1 LTLVNVV
8 VLSLVESNCSDS
20 GPRTQVLHLIDELK
34 RLGADVRTAEAS
46 TPREIDPVVEDAA
59 ESGTRIV
66 LAADTDE
73 QVNAVVARMVRRL
86 APAPGERG
94 DDLPA
99 GRTVPDLPPLALLP
113 LGTAPGL
120 VERFGLP
127 SEPAEVARA
136 AVEGE
141 VLRTDLM
148 RHDGGGVAV
157 DGVRLG
163 GGDRPWRGV
172 VNLDDAVL
180 TDGTEQILAC
190 VVANADGYAAAD
202 DMVLAEPDPADGRID
217 VAVAIP
223 VLVGRWRKRVRIEVR
238 RARGRAVAVH
248 PNDGV
253 TFVSDGLVDELKRK
267 RTWWVEPGAAGWAR

>member
-1 LTLVNVV
+1 VNVV
-8 VLSLVESNCSDS
+8 VLTLVESNCSDS
-20 GPRTQVLHLIDELK
+20 GPRTQTLHLIDELR
-34 RLGADVRTAEAS
+34 RLGADVRTVAAS
-46 TPREIDPVVEDAA
+46 TPQEIDPALEDPEA
-59 ESGTRIV
+59 RIV

-86 APAPGERG
+86 APAPSARPE
-94 DDLPA
+94 DLPA
-99 GRTVPDLPPLALLP
+99 GRTIPDLPPLAILP
-113 LGTAPGL
+113 LGTSPGL
-120 VERFGLP
+120 VERFDLP
-127 SEPAEVARA
+127 SKPEDVAEA
-136 AVEGE
+136 AVNGT

-148 RHDGGGVAV
+148 RHDGGGVCV

-172 VNLDDAVL
+172 VNLDDMVL

-223 VLVGRWRKRVRIEVR
+223 ILVGRLRKRVRIEVR
-238 RARGRAVAVH
+238 RARGRAVAVA

-253 TFVSDGLVDELKRK
+253 TFISDGLVDELGRK
-267 RTWWVEPGAAGWAR
+267 RTWWVEPGAAGWMRA

>member
-1 LTLVNVV
+1 MNVV
-8 VLSLVESNCSDS
+8 VLTLVESNCADS
-20 GPRTQVLHLIDELK
+20 GPRTQTLHLIDELK
-34 RLGADVRTAEAS
+34 RLGAEVRTVAAS
-46 TPREIDPVVEDAA
+46 TPREIDPALEDPEA
-59 ESGTRIV
+59 RIV

-86 APAPGERG
+86 APAPSARP

-99 GRTVPDLPPLALLP
+99 GRTIPDLPPLAILP
-113 LGTAPGL
+113 LGTSPGL
-120 VERFGLP
+120 VERFDLP
-127 SEPAEVARA
+127 SKPEDVAGA
-136 AVEGE
+136 AVNGT

-148 RHDGGGVAV
+148 RHDGGGVCL

-172 VNLDDAVL
+172 VNLDDMVL

-202 DMVLAEPDPADGRID
+202 DMVLAEPDPTDGRID

-223 VLVGRWRKRVRIEVR
+223 ILVGRLRKRVRIEVR
-238 RARGRAVAVH
+238 RARGRAVAVA

-253 TFVSDGLVDELKRK
+253 TFISDGLVDELGRK
-267 RTWWVEPGAAGWAR
+267 RTWWVEPGAAGWMRA

>member
-1 LTLVNVV
+1 VNVV
-8 VLSLVESNCSDS
+8 VLTLVESNCADS
-20 GPRTQVLHLIDELK
+20 GPRTQTLHLIDELK
-34 RLGADVRTAEAS
+34 RLGAEVRTVAAS
-46 TPREIDPVVEDAA
+46 TPREIDPALEDPEA
-59 ESGTRIV
+59 RIV

-86 APAPGERG
+86 APAPSARP

-99 GRTVPDLPPLALLP
+99 GRTIPDLPPLAILP
-113 LGTAPGL
+113 LGTSPGL
-120 VERFGLP
+120 VERFDLP
-127 SEPAEVARA
+127 SKPEDVAGA
-136 AVEGE
+136 AVNGT

-148 RHDGGGVAV
+148 RHDGGGVCL

-172 VNLDDAVL
+172 VNLDDMVL

-202 DMVLAEPDPADGRID
+202 DMVLAEPDPTDGRID

-223 VLVGRWRKRVRIEVR
+223 ILVGRLRKRVRIEVR
-238 RARGRAVAVH
+238 RARGRAVAVA

-253 TFVSDGLVDELKRK
+253 TFISDGLVDELGRK
-267 RTWWVEPGAAGWAR
+267 RTWWVEPGAAGWMRA

>member
-1 LTLVNVV
+1 MT
-8 VLSLVESNCSDS
+8 LVESNCSNT
-20 GPRTQVLHLIDELK
+20 GPRTQTLHLVDEL
-34 RLGADVRTAEAS
+34 RRRGAEVRTVEAS
-46 TPREIDPVVEDAA
+46 TPQEIDPVVED
-59 ESGTRIV
+59 SQTRIV

-73 QVNAVVARMVRRL
+73 QVNAVVARMVRCL
-86 APAPGERG
+86 APAPSERG
-94 DDLPA
+94 ENLPA
-99 GRTVPDLPPLALLP
+99 GRTVPDLPPLAILP

-127 SEPAEVARA
+127 TAPADVAEA
-136 AVEGE
+136 AVNGT
-141 VLRTDLM
+141 VLRTDMM
-148 RHDGGGVAV
+148 RHDGGGVCL

-180 TDGTEQILAC
+180 ADGSEQILAC

-202 DMVLAEPDPADGRID
+202 DLVLAEPDPADGRID
-217 VAVAIP
+217 VAVAVP
-223 VLVGRWRKRVRIEVR
+223 VTVGRWRKRVRIEVR

-248 PNDGV
+248 PDDGV

-267 RTWWVEPGAAGWAR
+267 RTWWVEPGAAGWLR

>member
-1 LTLVNVV
+1 MNVV
-8 VLSLVESNCSDS
+8 VLTLVESDCSNS
-20 GPRTQVLHLIDELK
+20 GPRTQTLHLIDELK

-46 TPREIDPVVEDAA
+46 KPQEIDPVVEEPD
-59 ESGTRIV
+59 TRIV

-86 APAPGERG
+86 APAPSERS
-94 DDLPA
+94 DHLPE
-99 GRTVPDLPPLALLP
+99 GRTIPDLPPLAVLP

-127 SEPAEVARA
+127 TDPADVARA
-136 AVEGE
+136 AVSGT
-141 VLRTDLM
+141 VLRTDVL
-148 RHDGGGVAV
+148 RHDGGGVCL

-172 VNLDDAVL
+172 VNLDDIVL

-190 VVANADGYAAAD
+190 VVANADGYAEAD
-202 DMVLAEPDPADGRID
+202 GMVFAEPDPADGRID

-223 VLVGRWRKRVRIEVR
+223 VLVGRLRRRVRIEVR

-253 TFVSDGLVDELKRK
+253 TFISDGLVDELGRK
-267 RTWWVEPGAAGWAR
+267 RTWWVEPGAAGWMR